1 MARKSNEQSLGE
13 VITDL
18 LKVYRLDSRMKELD
32 VKDAWKE
39 VMGEVVSRK
48 TLNVKLRGKILVV
61 SLDSGVMKE
70 EFSYNKQRIIEI
82 MNEKL
87 GEEVIKEVQIF

>member
-32 VKDAWKE
+32 VKDAWKA